1 MFFNKRVHLM
11 VIPYSLYML
20 HATFIF
26 KEECVDMNKNGAFV
40 IMYKYNNVLYTG
52 RCSA

>member
-1 MFFNKRVHLM
+1 MFFNKRVYLM
-11 VIPYSLYML
+11 VIPYSLYSV
-20 HATFIF
+20 HATF
-26 KEECVDMNKNGAFV
+26 KEECVDINKNGAFV